1 MNFRITTFLSCAPSA
16 VIDLPIK
23 DWNEIKEWFVKW
35 DTLHY
40 TLDGEN
46 WEEVDLNSDVTDAID
61 WKRPESVKVSDPET
75 FDTIAEEIE

>member
-1 MNFRITTFLSCAPSA
+1 MKFGITSFLSCAPSTI
-16 VIDLPIK
+16 IDLPIK

-46 WEEVDLNSDVTDAID
+46 WEEVNLNSDATDATD
-61 WKRPESVKVSDPET
+61 WKRPTSVSVYDPKTHET
-75 FDTIAEEIE
+75 IFEDE